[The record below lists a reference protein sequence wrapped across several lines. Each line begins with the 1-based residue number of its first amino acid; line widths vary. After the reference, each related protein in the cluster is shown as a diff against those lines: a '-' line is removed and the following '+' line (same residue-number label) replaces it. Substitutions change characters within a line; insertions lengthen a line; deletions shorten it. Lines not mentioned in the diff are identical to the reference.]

1 MLATQQQRKGGA
13 MRNSRLITFA
23 TVIATG
29 FAIGAPTLAQAQ
41 QEFPTKPIRFM
52 VGFVAGGS
60 AG

>member
-1 MLATQQQRKGGA
+1 